1 MRDTTKK
8 QLEQCRYA
16 DLSNYDSVTNTYHIP
31 KYTKPTYDVGK
42 YYLVKLSQILVNNN
56 NSVLAANWN
65 HCTSPSTDYL
75 KIVVNKQLG
84 KNILV
89 DGLAFDPVTNSDLN
103 SMWSG
108 WLPIDELTQISKL

>member
-1 MRDTTKK
+1 MRNTIKK

-16 DLSNYDSVTNTYHIP
+16 DLTDYDPSTNIYHIP
-31 KYTKPTYDVGK
+31 KYTKPVYEIGK
-42 YYLVKLSQILVNNN
+42 YYLVKLSIGLVNNN

-65 HCTSPSTDYL
+65 HCTSPSSEYL

-89 DGLAFDPVTNSDLN
+89 DGLAFDITTNTDLN

-108 WLPIDELTQISKL
+108 